1 MKYLALLFA
10 LVATVALGAPS
21 AEAGPDAVVD
31 PCTLVTKV
39 RSTEGPRRKVVQIRR
54 DTNAATGTRLR
65 EYGTGV

>member
-1 MKYLALLFA
+1 M
-10 LVATVALGAPS
+10 ALGAPS

-31 PCTLVTKV
+31 PCTLVTK
-39 RSTEGPRRKVVQIRR
+39 SEAPKILGAKVVQIRR

>member
-31 PCTLVTKV
+31 PCTLVTK
-39 RSTEGPRRKVVQIRR
+39 SEAPKILGAKVVQIRR